1 MHDKYDSKEYILY
14 NKDNNQNVVY
24 KIKAINKNNIFYKC
38 RERPKSPGRGKLDL
52 KKEKFYYN
60 KRL

>member
-38 RERPKSPGRGKLDL
+38 RERPKSPGSGKLD
-52 KKEKFYYN
+52 
-60 KRL
+60 

>member
-24 KIKAINKNNIFYKC
+24 KIQTVSKNYIFYKC
-38 RERPKSPGRGKLDL
+38 RERHKCPGRGKLVL
-52 KKEKFYYN
+52 KKKN
-60 KRL
+60 LL